1 MKKLALIT
9 VAAILSITTGAYAD
23 MIKLESLGEDE
34 SVEVNV
40 HQEGTIMLHTQ
51 YTFTADKVVVTQ
63 SGKKLGQVAI
73 TAAERAKVDRYLDQV
88 REGRFGRGNGCTT
101 FVFKFMRKG
110 KERRSMTEDYSRKGI
125 GDAKGQVLTLDEL
138 KDRVP
143 K

>member
-1 MKKLALIT
+1 MVRSDCPTLCSPNHRL
-9 VAAILSITTGAYAD
+9 LR
-23 MIKLESLGEDE
+23 
-34 SVEVNV
+34 N
-40 HQEGTIMLHTQ
+40 
-51 YTFTADKVVVTQ
+51 
-63 SGKKLGQVAI
+63 QVLPPA
-73 TAAERAKVDRYLDQV
+73 AKVDRYLDQV

-125 GDAKGQVLTLDEL
+125 GAAKGQVLTLDEL